1 MKNQYKPIIEI
12 EKDGNKIEWSSA
24 TEAAIV
30 LKINRK
36 SIYRCLWGER
46 KTYKKSIWIYKD

>member
-1 MKNQYKPIIEI
+1 MKNSYKTIIEI
-12 EKDGNKIEWSSA
+12 RENGDHIEWLTA
-24 TEAAIV
+24 THASNE

-46 KTYKKSIWIYKD
+46 KTYKKSIWIYKN